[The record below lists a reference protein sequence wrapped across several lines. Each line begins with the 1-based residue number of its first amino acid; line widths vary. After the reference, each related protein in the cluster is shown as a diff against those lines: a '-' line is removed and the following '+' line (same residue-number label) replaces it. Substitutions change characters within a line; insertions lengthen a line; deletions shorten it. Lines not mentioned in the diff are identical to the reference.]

1 MFLKATSNSFQ
12 ANLKSCNGDNKK
24 AVGENWKKDDGRNIS
39 KIDVAGRTDDTT
51 GGIIKKKK
59 NQCNNM

>member
-12 ANLKSCNGDNKK
+12 ANLKSCNDDNKK

-51 GGIIKKKK
+51 GVLLKKKSM
-59 NQCNNM
+59 Q